1 MSSRYILGV
10 DLSSTITGY
19 ALYDTHSKKIVKSGV
34 IRLPKWKLEN
44 MWEIKRTLTMT
55 IWESYSGLVEN
66 NYRKEIEIVIEVSD
80 FKDAS
85 TTIRFYRMLGWLE
98 CWLIEDIKAITPNEW
113 RRFYLDGVVD
123 NWRQTLKREVLKDWY
138 MKMVKKMTGLE
149 CETDDEAE
157 AILIA
162 MVGQNTIHMEKIKE
176 DNVLMKKENKVLQKK
191 KKNARLIVKK
201 LKEKK
206 VLTEAEKN
214 KLEKNKEI
222 TKRTK
227 NDRYK

>member
-44 MWEIKRTLTMT
+44 MWDIRNLLTTTLRG
-55 IWESYSGLVEN
+55 SYRQYINICDSV
-66 NYRKEIEIVIEVSD
+66 EIVIEVSD

-85 TTIRFYRMLGWLE
+85 TTMRFYRMLGWLE
-98 CWLIEDIKAITPNEW
+98 QFVIEKIKAITPNEW

-123 NWRQTLKREVLKDWY
+123 NWRQTLKREVLKDWA
-138 MKMVKKMTGLE
+138 MKMVKTMTGIE

-222 TKRTK
+222 TKRK
-227 NDRYK
+227 RNE

>member
-44 MWEIKRTLTMT
+44 MWDIRNLLTTTL
-55 IWESYSGLVEN
+55 WGSYRQYINICDSV
-66 NYRKEIEIVIEVSD
+66 EIVIEVSD

-85 TTIRFYRMLGWLE
+85 TTMRFYRMLGWLE

-123 NWRQTLKREVLKDWY
+123 NWRQTLKREVLKDWA
-138 MKMVKKMTGLE
+138 MKMVKTMTGIE

-206 VLTEAEKN
+206 VLTEAEKK

-222 TKRTK
+222 TKRK
-227 NDRYK
+227 RNE